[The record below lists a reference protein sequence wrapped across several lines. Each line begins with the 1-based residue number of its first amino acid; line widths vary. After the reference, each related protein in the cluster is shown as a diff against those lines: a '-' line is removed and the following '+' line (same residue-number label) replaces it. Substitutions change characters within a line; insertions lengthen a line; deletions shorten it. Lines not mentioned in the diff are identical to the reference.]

1 MGRSSIVAALSLT
14 TALIGTPYAVA
25 GQAPYAASDPDIPIS
40 HQDRVYSAEQYS
52 NTVSVTDP
60 VDNKLLG
67 AIRQATRCR
76 PNSGLSTEASCCC
89 TAWWFPPIIAPSP
102 LLQSVRMR

>member
-1 MGRSSIVAALSLT
+1 MGRSLIVAILSLT
-14 TALIGTPYAVA
+14 TALMGARYAVA
-25 GQAPYAASDPDIPIS
+25 GQAPAAASDPDIPLG

-67 AIRQATRCR
+67 TATQSKATLLALNAEDCR
-76 PNSGLSTEASCCC
+76 RNVPSGARMSKQSCRTNNLIQPN
-89 TAWWFPPIIAPSP
+89 
-102 LLQSVRMR
+102 